1 MNFTIFYGDY
11 KGIVKCTVETTK
23 ILVLTNSSFF
33 TQIVQNF
40 RDRLVL
46 LTLCKTN
53 TRYKN

>member
-11 KGIVKCTVETTK
+11 KGIVKFTVETTK

-46 LTLCKTN
+46 LTLCKTT